1 MQPDPW
7 AELAAEFELSEA
19 ELLRLGIFDE
29 ILQKTSS
36 HTNLVARPSLPDRFE
51 RHYRDS
57 LQLFPLVPSS
67 ARSALDIGS
76 GAGFPGLVLASLAQ
90 ERLTDLSFTL
100 CDSVGKKAAFLK
112 QVVQKA
118 QLNSIQVTSDRV
130 ERMPGSRAF
139 DLITARAVTALPALM
154 ELAIPRLAPGG
165 LMLFPKGRR
174 AQQEVDAAREQWS
187 FDLEAVPSR
196 TDPEAKILLIREP
209 TRKK

>member
-1 MQPDPW
+1 MKILIVG
-7 AELAAEFELSEA
+7 ATGT
-19 ELLRLGIFDE
+19 LGR
-29 ILQKTSS
+29 Q
-36 HTNLVARPSLPDRFE
+36 VARHAIDEGYEVRC
-51 RHYRDS
+51 
-57 LQLFPLVPSS
+57 LVRSS
-67 ARSALDIGS
+67 
-76 GAGFPGLVLASLAQ
+76 
-90 ERLTDLSFTL
+90 
-100 CDSVGKKAAFLK
+100 KKAAFLK
-112 QVVQKA
+112 QVAQKA

-196 TDPEAKILLIREP
+196 TDPERLR
-209 TRKK
+209 